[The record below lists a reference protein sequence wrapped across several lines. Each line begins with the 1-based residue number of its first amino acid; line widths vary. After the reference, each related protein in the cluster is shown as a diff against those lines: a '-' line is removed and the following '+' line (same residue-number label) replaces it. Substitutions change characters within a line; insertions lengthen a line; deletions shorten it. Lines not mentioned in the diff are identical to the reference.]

1 MLTIVLTDFLNKLC
15 TFFIY
20 MFFCLQ
26 KQQYVKNVAIKKRVM
41 GQSEKIVAPKNAEC

>member
-1 MLTIVLTDFLNKLC
+1 MLTIVLTEFLNKLC
-15 TFFIY
+15 TFLY